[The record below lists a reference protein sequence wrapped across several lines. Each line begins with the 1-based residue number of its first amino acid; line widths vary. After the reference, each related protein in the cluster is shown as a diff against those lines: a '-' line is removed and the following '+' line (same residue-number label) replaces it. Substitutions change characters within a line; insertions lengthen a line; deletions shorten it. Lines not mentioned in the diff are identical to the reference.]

1 MHEFARPRIDGF
13 SHYDAVVLRDGRRVL
28 STIYTDWF
36 RDDAE
41 AAVGLRAIMESQGYR
56 VAEVRVE
63 RISEV
68 VLDAPWPRVH
78 PALAAPSSPTSVS
91 A

>member
-1 MHEFARPRIDGF
+1 MHEFARKRIDGL
-13 SHYDAVVLRDGRRVL
+13 SRYDAVVVSNGRRVL

-41 AAVGLRAIMESQGYR
+41 AAVGLRDIMESQGYR
-56 VAEVRVE
+56 VAEVRVD

-68 VLDAPWPRVH
+68 VLGAP
-78 PALAAPSSPTSVS
+78 
-91 A
+91 

>member
-68 VLDAPWPRVH
+68 VLGAP
-78 PALAAPSSPTSVS
+78 
-91 A
+91 